1 MNDLQSS
8 ITELDNFKKKIADQP
23 MLSEEDLAEFERLK
37 KKVEDASQALKNF
50 SSSAKG
56 MKGVSIEKEISKINQ
71 TLNQNPKYSKAAKEA
86 LHELLQELESGVST
100 KGLDEIHQKLLQIQ
114 NDEEKAGRSGK
125 GLIDVIKEKQWYGFA
140 AQIAGMF
147 SFYDVINVAKS
158 GVSTIMN
165 LDEALVDL
173 KKTTTMS
180 SDQLKQY
187 YFDSNDVAKQ
197 MGVTTQEI
205 IDQSSAWSRLGYST
219 AEASTTMAKLSS
231 QFASISPGMET
242 DEAQSGLVSIMK
254 AWNIDPKDVKSQIMD
269 PINQLGKIIAQTYS
283 TVWCYL
289 NVA

>member
-1 MNDLQSS
+1 
-8 ITELDNFKKKIADQP
+8 
-23 MLSEEDLAEFERLK
+23 
-37 KKVEDASQALKNF
+37 
-50 SSSAKG
+50 
-56 MKGVSIEKEISKINQ
+56 
-71 TLNQNPKYSKAAKEA
+71 
-86 LHELLQELESGVST
+86 
-100 KGLDEIHQKLLQIQ
+100 
-114 NDEEKAGRSGK
+114 
-125 GLIDVIKEKQWYGFA
+125 
-140 AQIAGMF
+140 MF

-205 IDQSSAWSRLGYST
+205 IDQSSAWSRLEYST

-283 TVWCYL
+283 NVWCYL